1 MVERRMVERQKKNDG
16 KKNRMTKGMME
27 RSMVERQKKNDGKKN
42 RMIKRRIMERK
53 KKDKKDGKRM
63 DR

>member
-1 MVERRMVERQKKNDG
+1 MKRRIVERQKKNDG
-16 KKNRMTKGMME
+16 KKNRMTKRRMME
-27 RSMVERQKKNDGKKN
+27 RRMVKRQKKNDGKKI
-42 RMIKRRIMERK
+42 RMTKRRMMKRK

>member
-1 MVERRMVERQKKNDG
+1 MVKRQKKNDG
-16 KKNRMTKGMME
+16 KKIRMTKRRMM
-27 RSMVERQKKNDGKKN
+27 K
-42 RMIKRRIMERK
+42 RK